1 MRNVPGYS
9 WPLARLARLQTRSKK
24 DLVVWELIRQKE
36 VISVW
41 PLPGECDHFI
51 HTLIYLYSPK
61 HMYTEINK

>member
-9 WPLARLARLQTRSKK
+9 WPLARLARLQTRRE
-24 DLVVWELIRQKE
+24 VIRQKE